1 MHEDDTANKI
11 SKKVSSISVIKRFA
25 LVKIYFYNSNR
36 EELSHIILSEEGYRS
51 LFLLP
56 FNLI

>member
-25 LVKIYFYNSNR
+25 LEKIYFYNGNR
-36 EELSHIILSEEGYRS
+36 EELSHIIISEES
-51 LFLLP
+51 HLTSFL
-56 FNLI
+56 NL